1 MQLEPG
7 DCIELVQTFKNNPR
21 ILKSTA
27 FLQNKSKIKFSLAA
41 WFIGRTDISV
51 QLVSSILES
60 RVSDAS
66 KLEDYAYICN
76 YVKLYEPEVMNAT
89 RALFIKFYNYGI
101 DAELRPLFI
110 KLLSSFCCGEIPEE
124 WQEILLLNWRDGPR
138 DLAHASLQSL
148 LECNIPCDF
157 FNDLQQFER
166 IDNLSV
172 LANVLLSS
180 SRNEKVFA
188 LFRNRISVASSQV
201 RFKVK
206 NVKIEMTSSHASST
220 SQWAESW
227 GRVIET
233 MKSWPVPSNVAP
245 IDLLSKLT
253 LSAITTDRYTFKSF
267 LTCFKDA
274 SDEVKLKFLSDLIP
288 ETLDQCTW
296 LFSALPRPLLQLFS
310 HLLKNVES
318 SQEILLALCRLFMD
332 NFLGTSARK
341 SFVNYLAAHVED
353 DQIGKRCLGLIESF
367 VERFPDSRYICLALV
382 KNLLEGVGTWEPSLL
397 EPFYSSFSLMAR
409 SSDSV
414 MNDLILLL
422 KKQIYSSDVLY
433 KRIGARGVGVFLS
446 TNGLSDRIKAHEE
459 SLLPDPDDTFNDIAS
474 CSQKPRDMN
483 PVPVKCD
490 YHLRIIIS
498 LLEESVKSLRSD
510 RQSMAIFLKYVNN
523 SFNSLDEELR
533 DWIGDW
539 TRSIF
544 QSAFISQIDEDA
556 HKYKYE
562 QDEVIFNLLVC
573 IYLLCIWVYQ
583 G

>member
-1 MQLEPG
+1 MYFLTLFRIHTVGSDSTIQLQQG
-7 DCIELVQTFKNNPR
+7 DCIELVQAFTKNAR

-27 FLQNKSKIKFSLAA
+27 FLQNKPKIKLSLAA
-41 WFIGRTDISV
+41 WFIGRTNICN

-60 RVSDAS
+60 RVTDPS
-66 KLEDYAYICN
+66 KLGDYAYIFN
-76 YVKLYEPEVMNAT
+76 YIKMYDPEVINNIKVDV
-89 RALFIKFYNYGI
+89 LIKFYNYGI
-101 DAELRPLFI
+101 DSELRPFFI
-110 KLLSSFCCGEIPEE
+110 TLLPNFYSGEIPEE
-124 WQEILLLNWRDGPR
+124 WREILLLNWREGRR
-138 DLAHASLQSL
+138 DLAHASLQTL
-148 LECNIPCDF
+148 LKCKIQSELFD
-157 FNDLQQFER
+157 DLEQFEG
-166 IDNLSV
+166 IDNLLV
-172 LANVLLSS
+172 LADALLV
-180 SRNEKVFA
+180 SRNETIFT

-201 RFKVK
+201 RFRGK
-206 NVKIEMTSSHASST
+206 NVKIELTSNAN

-233 MKSWPVPSNVAP
+233 MKSWPITSSVAP

-253 LSAITTDRYTFKSF
+253 LSGIISDKSTFKSF
-267 LTCFKDA
+267 LVCFKDA
-274 SDEVKLKFLSDLIP
+274 SVEVKLDFLSNFIP
-288 ETLDQCTW
+288 ESLDQCAW
-296 LFSALPRPLLQLFS
+296 LFSVLPRPLLQLFS
-310 HLLKNVES
+310 HLLKTVDL
-318 SQEILLALCRLFMD
+318 SQEIILVLCRLFMD
-332 NFLGTSARK
+332 SFLGTAARK
-341 SFVNYLAAHVED
+341 YFVNYLAAHAVD
-353 DQIGKRCLGLIESF
+353 DQIGERCLGLIESF
-367 VERFPDSRYICLALV
+367 VERFPDSRYVCLALV
-382 KNLLEGVGTWEPSLL
+382 KSLLEGVDTWKPSLL

-446 TNGLSDRIKAHEE
+446 TNGASDRIKAHEQ
-459 SLLPDPDDTFNDIAS
+459 SLLPDPDDTFNDVAS

-510 RQSMAIFLKYVNN
+510 RQSMAIFLKYVND
-523 SFNSLDEELR
+523 SFDSLDEELK

-544 QSAFISQIDEDA
+544 QSTFIAQIDEDV

-562 QDEVIFNLLVC
+562 QDEVIL
-573 IYLLCIWVYQ
+573 
-583 G
+583 

>member
-7 DCIELVQTFKNNPR
+7 NCIELVQTFTNCPR

-41 WFIGRTDISV
+41 WFIGCTNISI
-51 QLVSSILES
+51 QLVSSILAS

-89 RALFIKFYNYGI
+89 RTLFIKFYDYGI

-138 DLAHASLQSL
+138 DLAHASLQTL
-148 LECNIPCDF
+148 LECKIPCEF
-157 FNDLQQFER
+157 FNDLERFER

-253 LSAITTDRYTFKSF
+253 LSAIITDRSTFKSF
-267 LTCFKDA
+267 LTCFKGA

-296 LFSALPRPLLQLFS
+296 LFRALPRPLLQLFS
-310 HLLKNVES
+310 HLLKTVES

-332 NFLGTSARK
+332 SFLGTSARK

-353 DQIGKRCLGLIESF
+353 DQIGERCLGLIESF
-367 VERFPDSRYICLALV
+367 VERFPDSRYVCLALV
-382 KNLLEGVGTWEPSLL
+382 KSLLEGVGTWEPSLL

-446 TNGLSDRIKAHEE
+446 TNGLSDRIKAHQE
-459 SLLPDPDDTFNDIAS
+459 SLLPDPDDTFNDTAS

-510 RQSMAIFLKYVNN
+510 RQSMAIFLKYVND
-523 SFNSLDEELR
+523 SFDSLDEELK

-562 QDEVIFNLLVC
+562 QDEVI
-573 IYLLCIWVYQ
+573 ISII
-583 G
+583 